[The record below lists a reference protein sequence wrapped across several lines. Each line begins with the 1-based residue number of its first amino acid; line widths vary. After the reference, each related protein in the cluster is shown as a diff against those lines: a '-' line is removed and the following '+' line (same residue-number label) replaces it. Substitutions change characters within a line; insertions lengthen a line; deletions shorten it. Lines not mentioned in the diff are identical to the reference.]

1 MQTALPCKCL
11 LFIAVLSFNVHLYA
25 QPNITHNKQNSSV
38 SISDGTGNLLLTLQY
53 KNKCTISNVQV
64 MKQDVV
70 TNNAGIYSA
79 VQLNGKWF
87 TTGDEIHEPKV
98 SVSTNKAEISNI
110 VYGDKNRPVTE
121 RWIFNT
127 YPGYIDWTIERTYP
141 SQMVLEDTGFPQW
154 SFDNM
159 ETWTGALLG
168 TGGVA
173 WCKLFDKVNASLAN
187 HTGEVALWNQRN
199 NSGLSIKPLEHKGQE
214 MAVRFSRQ
222 PDDKWTLNYTASE
235 KRTNTKHTLSR
246 FIINR
251 QDIWD
256 TITVKGTARVTY
268 RLTAFDYDK
277 TYYRGEFPGFNAGS
291 IRILMDTIARVGVID
306 EKIMGSNNWHVGEG
320 YAVLH
325 EQWIAQMGLGI
336 NDSNYLSNYQKTLDN
351 FRDNAISKEG
361 RVKSRWAY
369 NNNDAEPGTYDEKG
383 FYEAQWGRLLDA
395 NTDQV
400 INVAELFQMTGN
412 LSWVRTHK
420 AMCEKVLA
428 YLLQRDSDKDGLVEA
443 MTDSYTEKRGSDW
456 IDVIWAS
463 YENAFLN
470 AKLYEA
476 LIQWAEVEK
485 LLGDTGRATDYL
497 ALALKLKTRF
507 NQTIKEGGF
516 WDPEKQWYVYWRDKD
531 DRIHGSN
538 LVTPVNFMAIAYG
551 ICDDKTRQEAILNK
565 TESLMQE
572 EKLFMWPISF
582 FPFEADEGYKVN
594 YPFPN
599 YENGDIFLGWGE
611 VGVRAYQNYNP
622 AVPVR
627 YIKNVLAQYEKDGL
641 AYQRYD
647 RKKSEG
653 QGSDILANNS
663 LAVVGLYRNIYGIRP
678 KYNRLY
684 LQPHLTE
691 ELNGTT
697 VKYWLRGQHYM
708 VRLSMDNYTIDANSF
723 SVQSAEDFGMNTDKN
738 QLEYFKGNTV
748 EAAMKIS
755 RNKPAAVKVQV
766 DQWSTT
772 EKKWKLAAAG
782 AALNF
787 EILSLNPLTNY
798 QLLKDEKP
806 YLKLKSDAGG
816 KLVFSL
822 TNTGKDASFR
832 LL

>member
-1 MQTALPCKCL
+1 MQTAPPYYYL
-11 LFIAVLSFNVHLYA
+11 LFFFVLFFNLPVWA
-25 QPNITHNKQNSSV
+25 QQKITQNKQNSSIT
-38 SISDGTGNLLLTLQY
+38 ISSGTGNLVLTLQY
-53 KNKCTISNVQV
+53 KNKCVISHVQV

-70 TNNAGIYSA
+70 TNNAGVYSA

-110 VYGDKNRPVTE
+110 LYGDKNRPVTE
-121 RWIFNT
+121 KWIFNT

-141 SQMVLEDTGFPQW
+141 SPMVLEDTGFPQW
-154 SFDNM
+154 SFDSM
-159 ETWTGALLG
+159 QTWTGALLG

-173 WCKLFDKVNASLAN
+173 WCKLFDKMNASLAN
-187 HTGEVALWNQRN
+187 HTGEVALWNQDK
-199 NSGLSIKPLEHKGQE
+199 NSGLSIKPVEHKGQE

-222 PDDKWTLNYTASE
+222 PDNKWTLNYTASE

-246 FIINR
+246 FVINR

-268 RLTAFDYDK
+268 RLTSFDYDK
-277 TYYRGEFPGFNAGS
+277 TYYRGEFPGFNASS
-291 IRILMDTIARVGVID
+291 IRSLMNTIARVGVID

-412 LSWVRTHK
+412 LSWVRSHK
-420 AMCEKVLA
+420 AICEKVLA

-443 MTDSYTEKRGSDW
+443 MTDSYTEKKGSDW

-476 LIQWAEVEK
+476 IIQWAEVEK
-485 LLGDTGRATDYL
+485 LLGDTGRATGYL
-497 ALALKLKTRF
+497 ALARELKTRF
-507 NQTIKEGGF
+507 NQPIKEGGF

-551 ICDDKTRQEAILNK
+551 ICDDKSRQEAILSK
-565 TESLMQE
+565 IESLMQE

-582 FPFEADEGYKVN
+582 LPFEADEG
-594 YPFPN
+594 
-599 YENGDIFLGWGE
+599 
-611 VGVRAYQNYNP
+611 
-622 AVPVR
+622 
-627 YIKNVLAQYEKDGL
+627 
-641 AYQRYD
+641 
-647 RKKSEG
+647 
-653 QGSDILANNS
+653 
-663 LAVVGLYRNIYGIRP
+663 
-678 KYNRLY
+678 
-684 LQPHLTE
+684 
-691 ELNGTT
+691 
-697 VKYWLRGQHYM
+697 
-708 VRLSMDNYTIDANSF
+708 
-723 SVQSAEDFGMNTDKN
+723 
-738 QLEYFKGNTV
+738 
-748 EAAMKIS
+748 
-755 RNKPAAVKVQV
+755 
-766 DQWSTT
+766 
-772 EKKWKLAAAG
+772 
-782 AALNF
+782 
-787 EILSLNPLTNY
+787 
-798 QLLKDEKP
+798 
-806 YLKLKSDAGG
+806 
-816 KLVFSL
+816 
-822 TNTGKDASFR
+822 
-832 LL
+832 

>member
-1 MQTALPCKCL
+1 MQTAPPYYYL
-11 LFIAVLSFNVHLYA
+11 LFFFVLFFNLPVSA
-25 QPNITHNKQNSSV
+25 QQKITHNKQNSSIT
-38 SISDGTGNLLLTLQY
+38 ISSGTGNLVLTLQY
-53 KNKCTISNVQV
+53 KNKCVISNVQV

-110 VYGDKNRPVTE
+110 LYGDKNRPVTE
-121 RWIFNT
+121 KWIFNT

-159 ETWTGALLG
+159 QTWTGALLG

-173 WCKLFDKVNASLAN
+173 WCKLFDKINASLAN
-187 HTGEVALWNQRN
+187 HTGEVALWNQDK
-199 NSGLSIKPLEHKGQE
+199 NSGLSIKPVEHKGQE

-222 PDDKWTLNYTASE
+222 PDNKWTLNYTASE

-246 FIINR
+246 FVINR

-277 TYYRGEFPGFNAGS
+277 TYYRGEFPGFNASS
-291 IRILMDTIARVGVID
+291 IRSLMNTIARVGVID

-420 AMCEKVLA
+420 AICEKVLA

-497 ALALKLKTRF
+497 ALARKLKTRF
-507 NQTIKEGGF
+507 NQPIKEGGF

-551 ICDDKTRQEAILNK
+551 ICDDKSRQEAILSK

-582 FPFEADEGYKVN
+582 LPFEADEGYKVN

-622 AVPVR
+622 SVPVR

-663 LAVVGLYRNIYGIRP
+663 LAVVGLYRNIYGIQP

-697 VKYWLRGQHYM
+697 VKYWLRGQNYM
-708 VRLSMDNYTIDANSF
+708 VRLSMGKYTIDANSF
-723 SVQSAEDFGMNTDKN
+723 SVQSAEEFGMNTGKN

-748 EAAMKIS
+748 EAVMKIS

-766 DQWSTT
+766 YQWSTT
-772 EKKWKLAAAG
+772 EKKWKVAAAG
-782 AALNF
+782 ASLNF

-806 YLKLKSDAGG
+806 YLKFRSDARG